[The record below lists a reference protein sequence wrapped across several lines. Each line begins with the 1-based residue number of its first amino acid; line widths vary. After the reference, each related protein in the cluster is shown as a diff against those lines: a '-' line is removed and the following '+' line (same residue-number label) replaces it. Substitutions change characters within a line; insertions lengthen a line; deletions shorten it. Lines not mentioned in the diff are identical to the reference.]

1 MGQIYRITADIER
14 VETSVTIMGR
24 RITVRSAFIILVGII
39 LSIGLATVLRPALG
53 SPFLFLPIGLAP
65 LYLAGLMAFFRGPD
79 GRPLERVVMDRY
91 RFERAVRRAVNLPP
105 GGHIEAPGKV
115 IDLRQ
120 ELIPVTDVT
129 HSNDWQTAQ
138 ARDIDLPYAIEG
150 PGTGGIEMNIGDLH
164 LTITRD
170 AAKDRIRIRVERSEP
185 PK

>member
-1 MGQIYRITADIER
+1 LGQIYRITADIER
-14 VETSVTIMGR
+14 VETSVTIVGR

-39 LSIGLATVLRPALG
+39 LSIGLVTVLRPALG

-65 LYLAGLMAFFRGPD
+65 LYLTGLLAFFRGPD
-79 GRPLERVVMDRY
+79 GRPLEKVVLDRY

-105 GGHIEAPGKV
+105 GGHIEAAGKV

-129 HSNDWQTAQ
+129 QSNDWQTAQ
-138 ARDIDLPYAIEG
+138 AKDIDLPYAIEG
-150 PGTGGIEMNIGDLH
+150 PGTGGLELSIGDLH

-170 AAKDRIRIRVERSEP
+170 VARDRIRVRVDRSERHR
-185 PK
+185 

>member
-14 VETSVTIMGR
+14 VETSVTIVGR
-24 RITVRSAFIILVGII
+24 RVTVRAAAIILVGGI
-39 LSIGLATVLRPALG
+39 LSIGLVTLLRPALG
-53 SPFLFLPIGLAP
+53 SPFLFLPIGLTP

-79 GRPLERVVMDRY
+79 GRPLERVVLDRY

-105 GGHIEAPGKV
+105 GGRLETVGKV

-129 HSNDWQTAQ
+129 HSNDWQTAY
-138 ARDIDLPYAIEG
+138 AKDIDLPYAVEG
-150 PGTGGIEMNIGDLH
+150 PGTGGIEMKVGDLH
-164 LTITRD
+164 LTITHDR
-170 AAKDRIRIRVERSEP
+170 ARDRIRVRVERSEP

>member
-14 VETSVTIMGR
+14 VETSVTIVGR
-24 RITVRSAFIILVGII
+24 RITVRAAAIILAGII
-39 LSIGLATVLRPALG
+39 LSIGLVTALRPALG

-65 LYLAGLMAFFRGPD
+65 LYMTGLLAFFRGPD
-79 GRPLERVVMDRY
+79 GRPLETIILDRY

-105 GGHIEAPGKV
+105 GGHIEAAGKI
-115 IDLRQ
+115 IDLRK

-129 HSNDWQTAQ
+129 QSSDWQTAQ
-138 ARDIDLPYAIEG
+138 AKDIDLPYAIEG

-170 AAKDRIRIRVERSEP
+170 ATRDRIRVSIERAER